1 MSTTLS
7 SSNAAKLNDGDNN
20 TYVYSYTYYEP
31 EFTMAFNS
39 TKELIG
45 VGILCNYTSYGY
57 GVKKVAVATSLD
69 GKTWT
74 NMGTATAA
82 STYDDD
88 TPFPI
93 VFNTPVT
100 CKFVKLT
107 ILQSFDESENPRFLI
122 GEIGAYEYLDWNL

>member
-1 MSTTLS
+1 MD
-7 SSNAAKLNDGDNN
+7 KH
-20 TYVYSYTYYEP
+20 
-31 EFTMAFNS
+31 
-39 TKELIG
+39 
-45 VGILCNYTSYGY
+45 
-57 GVKKVAVATSLD
+57 
-69 GKTWT
+69 W
-74 NMGTATAA
+74 GTATAA

-122 GEIGAYEYLDWNL
+122 GEIGAYEYLDWNLWVSVNFYPLIVAHTDLASEVFHYFGGFFVLI

>member
-1 MSTTLS
+1 
-7 SSNAAKLNDGDNN
+7 
-20 TYVYSYTYYEP
+20 
-31 EFTMAFNS
+31 MAFNS

-57 GVKKVAVATSLD
+57 GVKKVAVSTSLD

-107 ILQSFDESENPRFLI
+107 ILQSFDTSENPRFLI